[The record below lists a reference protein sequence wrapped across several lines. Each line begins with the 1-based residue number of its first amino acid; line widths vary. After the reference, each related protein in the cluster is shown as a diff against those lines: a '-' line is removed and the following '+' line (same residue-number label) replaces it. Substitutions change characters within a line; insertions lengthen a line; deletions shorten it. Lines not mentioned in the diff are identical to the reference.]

1 MLADLADG
9 RIEACLDACHDI
21 DTATLQQL
29 GEGSFGLLRDR
40 LTRYQEFA
48 HRLHG
53 VLTSIHERG
62 GQQTSLDSALLMELL
77 ALCAAQSLNAVTAS
91 AQAHAADAIAEAVE
105 LDMAD
110 WWTATGTSYL
120 AQVPKAR
127 IADAVTEAVSSEAA
141 LSLAKLKKGE
151 AVVKAEA
158 LLAGTRWLPAPLR
171 VR

>member
-53 VLTSIHERG
+53 VLTAIHERG
-62 GQQTSLDSALLMELL
+62 GQPTSLDSVLL
-77 ALCAAQSLNAVTAS
+77 ASFR
-91 AQAHAADAIAEAVE
+91 AEA
-105 LDMAD
+105 AF
-110 WWTATGTSYL
+110 
-120 AQVPKAR
+120 
-127 IADAVTEAVSSEAA
+127 
-141 LSLAKLKKGE
+141 
-151 AVVKAEA
+151 
-158 LLAGTRWLPAPLR
+158 LLH
-171 VR
+171 